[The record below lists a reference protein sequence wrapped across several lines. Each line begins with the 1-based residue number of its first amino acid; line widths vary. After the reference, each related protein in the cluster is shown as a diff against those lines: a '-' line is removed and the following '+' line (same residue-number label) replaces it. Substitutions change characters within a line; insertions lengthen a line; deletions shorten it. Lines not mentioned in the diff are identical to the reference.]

1 MKSRRNMP
9 ESLETVTSGRFG
21 NRSAIFLENNISMTS
36 QLSLNFAW
44 VACVSLRD
52 KHQKELQPASE
63 HSVTLVFKI
72 HSTSTLNHL
81 IIVLFSWI

>member
-1 MKSRRNMP
+1 MP

-52 KHQKELQPASE
+52 KHQNELQPASE